1 MARIAIAGHLCLDII
16 PEFPA
21 GTYDLGTLLVPGSL
35 TEVGEATV
43 ATGGAVSNT
52 GQALH
57 RLGEDVVLVAKIGN
71 DEFGCTVQRILRQ
84 AGRTL
89 TDGLM
94 VDTDSHTSYTLVINP
109 PGVDRIFLH
118 SPGANH
124 TFCAEDIDNVAVE
137 GSDLFHF
144 GYPPLMRNIYEQDGA
159 ELKKIFD
166 RMKSRGMLTSLDM
179 TFVDPASEAG
189 QVDWQSF
196 LKNVLPSTDIFL
208 PSLDEILFMVDREKY
223 SQLVADFGENIIQG
237 VDTELVEET
246 AQRLI
251 DLGAPVV
258 VIKLGA
264 HGLYLRT
271 ASSVP
276 GRNASWSNVSRFD
289 SCFCTHVVGTT
300 GAGDCTIAGFLS
312 AYVNDASPEEAMTTA
327 VATGSFSTESLDAVS
342 AVPHRSQLQVRIDAG
357 WERLPG
363 KFSHSINEYARP
375 TEPV

>member
-1 MARIAIAGHLCLDII
+1 MAKIVVAGHLCLDII
-16 PEFPA
+16 PELPE
-21 GTYDLGTLLVPGSL
+21 GTSDLGALLVPGSL
-35 TEVGEATV
+35 TEVGAAVV

-57 RLGEDVVLVAKIGN
+57 RLGEDVVLVAKVGK
-71 DEFGCTVQRILRQ
+71 DEFGSAVQRILHQ
-84 AGRTL
+84 AGPML
-89 TDGLM
+89 ADGLR
-94 VDTDSHTSYTLVINP
+94 VDADSHTSYTLVINP

-124 TFCAEDIDNVAVE
+124 TFCANDIDDAAVA

-144 GYPPLMRNIYEQDGA
+144 GYPPLMRNIYERDGA

-166 RMKSRGMLTSLDM
+166 RMKNRGMTTSLDM

-189 QVDWQSF
+189 QVDWQAF
-196 LKNVLPSTDIFL
+196 LKNVLPTTDIFL
-208 PSLDEILFMVDREKY
+208 PSIDEILFMIDRVKY
-223 SQLVADFGENIIQG
+223 DQLVADFDGNIIRG
-237 VDTELVEET
+237 VDAEWVENT

-251 DLGAPVV
+251 DLGVPIV

-271 ASSVP
+271 AETVPDQESSW
-276 GRNASWSNVSRFD
+276 NNISRFD
-289 SCFCTHVVGTT
+289 SCFCTEVVGTT

-312 AYVNDASPEEAMTTA
+312 AYVNGATPEEAMASA

-342 AVPHRSQLQVRIDAG
+342 AIPHQSQLQARINAG

-363 KFSHSINEYARP
+363 KFNPE
-375 TEPV
+375 

>member
-1 MARIAIAGHLCLDII
+1 MAKIVVAGHLCLDII
-16 PEFPA
+16 PEFSA
-21 GTYDLGTLLVPGSL
+21 GTSDLGALLVPGSL
-35 TEVGEATV
+35 TEVGGATV
-43 ATGGAVSNT
+43 ATGGVVSNT

-57 RLGEDVVLVAKIGN
+57 RLGEEVVLVAKIGN
-71 DEFGCTVQRILRQ
+71 DEFGQTVQRILRQ

-89 TDGLM
+89 ADGLII
-94 VDTDSHTSYTLVINP
+94 DANSHTSYTLVLNP
-109 PGVDRIFLH
+109 PGIDRVFLH

-124 TFCAEDIDNVAVE
+124 TFCAEDIGDAAVE

-144 GYPPLMRNIYEQDGA
+144 GYPPLMRNIYERDGA
-159 ELKKIFD
+159 DLKTLFD
-166 RMKSRGMLTSLDM
+166 RMKSQGRATSLDM

-189 QVDWQSF
+189 KVDWLAF
-196 LKNVLPSTDIFL
+196 LANVLPSTDIFL
-208 PSLDEILFMVDREKY
+208 PSLDEILFMIDREKY
-223 SQLVADFGENIIQG
+223 NQLVVDFGENIIEG
-237 VDTELVEET
+237 VDITLIENI

-271 ASSVP
+271 AESVP
-276 GRNASWSNVSRFD
+276 GREASWNNVNRFD
-289 SCFCTHVVGTT
+289 ACFCTDVVGTT

-312 AYVNDASPEEAMTTA
+312 AYINGASPEKAMTSA

-342 AVPHRSQLQVRIDAG
+342 AIPHQSQLQTRINAG

-363 KFSHSINEYARP
+363 KFNPE
-375 TEPV
+375 